1 MTVYTRAAVCAAASL
16 LMAATCT
23 APVDAALSMRRVL
36 NTALAGPGESSV
48 VPSVAGSWPGEE
60 LMSAEWLGTL
70 TAPTSGDYVLECA
83 VENAAA
89 LLWIDDHLLCGTPE
103 LFRDQEELSRSGVA
117 PSASVT
123 EAPLPP
129 FMRLAAGDP
138 HFLRVQLYHNETTAS
153 NASLLVKW
161 SHYNSTSLPEPIS
174 PAALSATISQAQQTR
189 LGLQRN
195 LARGWGTWW
204 RPSALAAT
212 LLPEATTL
220 TAGLCADGACT
231 DPCATF
237 TPENGHGPEEPCAG
251 GRCNLWSVPGIVA
264 WDRSYWQLNVSLH
277 RSIGQDLNVSLE
289 WFGTGSS
296 ARMHDPLRAGEEEDE
311 LSLLATVTG
320 GDAAGTALTV
330 AADFKFDRAGAVMT
344 SDGSS
349 ELRLVA
355 YGLRTVVARPV
366 TPPASSHSST
376 SPCNTTMLSLPLSSG
391 FAVSPTPAAPKNARL
406 HAHGTAHLLRCNG
419 VGCAQAMTTASGQLP
434 SLSELRSRAAAARAR
449 AAFSLQAPT
458 KEPLA
463 TDPSVD
469 TDSVSKESLR
479 EGGEAMKAGLM
490 WNVVRRPAINGFS
503 IIWLTAD
510 QPSDR
515 ARNCLFLFIL
525 ILDIA
530 RAVIRT
536 P

>member
-1 MTVYTRAAVCAAASL
+1 MTVRVLAAVCTAASL
-16 LMAATCT
+16 LIT
-23 APVDAALSMRRVL
+23 APAPVEAALSMRRVL
-36 NTALAGPGESSV
+36 NTALAGPGESNV
-48 VPSVAGSWPGEE
+48 VPSVAGTWLGEE

-83 VENAAA
+83 VENAAV

-129 FMRLAAGDP
+129 FMRLAAGDA
-138 HFLRVQLYHNETTAS
+138 HFLRVQLYHNETTTS

-161 SHYNSTSLPEPIS
+161 SHYNSTLPPEPIS
-174 PAALSATISQAQQTR
+174 PAALSASISQAQQTR

-195 LARGWGTWW
+195 LARGWGAWW

-212 LLPEATTL
+212 LLPEAAAL

-251 GRCNLWSVPGIVA
+251 GHCNLWSVPGIVA

-277 RSIGQDLNVSLE
+277 RSTGQDLNVSLE
-289 WFGTGSS
+289 WFGTGASG
-296 ARMHDPLRAGEEEDE
+296 RMDEPLEAGEEDEE

-320 GDAAGTALTV
+320 GDAAGTALIV
-330 AADFKFDRAGAVMT
+330 AADFKFDRAGAVLT
-344 SDGSS
+344 SDGSL

-366 TPPASSHSST
+366 TPSASLQSSAL
-376 SPCNTTMLSLPLSSG
+376 PCNTTMLSLPLSSG
-391 FAVSPTPAAPKNARL
+391 FAVSPTPIAPKNAR
-406 HAHGTAHLLRCNG
+406 
-419 VGCAQAMTTASGQLP
+419 
-434 SLSELRSRAAAARAR
+434 
-449 AAFSLQAPT
+449 
-458 KEPLA
+458 
-463 TDPSVD
+463 
-469 TDSVSKESLR
+469 
-479 EGGEAMKAGLM
+479 
-490 WNVVRRPAINGFS
+490 
-503 IIWLTAD
+503 
-510 QPSDR
+510 
-515 ARNCLFLFIL
+515 
-525 ILDIA
+525 
-530 RAVIRT
+530 RT
-536 P
+536 SHF